1 MQKTRR
7 WEIALCD
14 RGTVHVHYGTGSLH
28 ILKEDF
34 VGLAVELQRMYY
46 GARLTDTR
54 PNIPTGPSEAIHNP
68 GGNRI
73 HGSNDDNGNSL
84 SRLFGCE
91 DRWNSR
97 HHMCAHDNA
106 EK

>member
-34 VGLAVELQRMYY
+34 VGLAVELQRLYY

-84 SRLFGCE
+84 SRLLE